1 MERVKQIEKDGS
13 MKVLVLTSCVA
24 SKKYCITEIKP
35 LLDKHN
41 LPIPTDDL
49 ENEKKYKEI
58 LKEFILPAS
67 QMYEG
72 SFKFVKELVNT
83 LRKRGNEVD
92 FYIISAR
99 YGLIDESTPVIPYE
113 CTFKGLSKEEI
124 RKKADKLEIYKKLI
138 DLLRK
143 KEYDKAIIILGGD
156 YLLTIFDKKRGKNF
170 LQVLKAGKIIIFGSK
185 QLEKLI
191 RPDVNVR
198 LIPVSGLGDRNKKIK
213 EFTIS
218 LVQKKLV
225 Y

>member
-1 MERVKQIEKDGS
+1 ME
-13 MKVLVLTSCVA
+13 VLVLTSCVA
-24 SKKYCITEIKP
+24 SKKYGIAEIKP

-49 ENEKKYKEI
+49 ENERKYKEI
-58 LKEFILPAS
+58 LKEFVLPAS

-83 LRKRGNEVD
+83 LRKRGDEVD
-92 FYIISAR
+92 FFIISAR
-99 YGLIDESTPVIPYE
+99 YGLIDENTPIIPYE

-143 KEYDKAIIILGGD
+143 KEYDEAIIILGGD

-170 LQVLKAGKIIIFGSK
+170 LQALKAGKIIIFGSK

-191 RPDVNVR
+191 RPDANIR

-213 EFTIS
+213 EFTLS

-225 Y
+225 

>member
-1 MERVKQIEKDGS
+1 